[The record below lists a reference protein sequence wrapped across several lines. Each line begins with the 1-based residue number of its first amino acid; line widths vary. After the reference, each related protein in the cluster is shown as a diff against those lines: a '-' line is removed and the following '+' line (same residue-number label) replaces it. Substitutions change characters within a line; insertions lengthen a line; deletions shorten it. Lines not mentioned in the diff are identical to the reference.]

1 MSGEEVTEEAEPEFV
16 RRLDEVT
23 ADLAALAK
31 ILDEEEDLGRVLQR
45 SVEQV
50 NHGVPGADMVSVTVM
65 RGDRG
70 ETAASSTERVWAID
84 SDQYA
89 AGNGPCLEAA
99 RTGEIVRVGVEEAHE
114 RWPEFARSARAA
126 GVQSYLA
133 CPLVIGKEF
142 VGSLNLYSEM
152 PHGFGALD
160 VALLRVYMTATVA
173 AIANARRVTEARKL
187 AEDLKTAM
195 DSRAVID
202 QARGVLMARLG
213 ISAEQALDEL
223 SRQSQNT
230 NVKLRVVAA
239 RLLESVRR
247 QDQLPGRPGAAT
259 ASWWRAGRLPSRCG
273 RSRWSASRPASRGGR
288 ARTSGTL
295 PGRVPA
301 R

>member
-1 MSGEEVTEEAEPEFV
+1 MPSQEAAEEPEFA
-16 RRLDEVT
+16 RRLDGVAE
-23 ADLAALAK
+23 DLAALAR

-50 NHGVPGADMVSVTVM
+50 TRGVPGADMASVTVM

-126 GVQSYLA
+126 GVKSYLA
-133 CPLVIGKEF
+133 CPLIIGKEF

-187 AEDLKTAM
+187 AEDLRTAM

-213 ISAEQALDEL
+213 ISAEQAHYEA
-223 SRQSQNT
+223 SRQSEDTDLKVQG
-230 NVKLRVVAA
+230 VAG
-239 RLLESVRR
+239 S
-247 QDQLPGRPGAAT
+247 DRPGKMRAEGPPRDQR
-259 ASWWRAGRLPSRCG
+259 RAG
-273 RSRWSASRPASRGGR
+273 A
-288 ARTSGTL
+288 
-295 PGRVPA
+295 
-301 R
+301 